1 MPRYVALLRGVSPM
15 NCKMP
20 DLQRSLEEAGFTAV
34 KTLLSSGNV
43 AFDTARA
50 AAATTLQKRV
60 EQAMQQGMGHSF
72 RTVVRSQAHLR
83 QLVETDPFAAFTLRA
98 GAKRV
103 VTFLR
108 EPLNAAPVVFPVT
121 HGEACIFGMDG
132 GEVFCSYVP
141 EAKGPVFMQLLEKT
155 FGKDITTRTW
165 DTVTRCAAA

>member
-20 DLQRSLEEAGFTAV
+20 ELQRSLEAAGFANV

-43 AFDTARA
+43 AFDTQRA
-50 AAATTLQKRV
+50 ASGATLRKRL
-60 EQAMQQGMGHSF
+60 EAAMQAGMGKSF
-72 RTVVRSQAHLR
+72 ETHVRSSQHLR
-83 QLVETDPFAAFTLRA
+83 QLIAADPFTAFRLRP
-98 GAKRV
+98 GSKRV

-108 EPLNAAPVVFPVT
+108 EPLKASPIELPRT
-121 HGEACIFGMDG
+121 HGEACIWGLDG
-132 GEVFCSYVP
+132 TEVFCSYVP

-165 DTVTRCAAA
+165 DTVAKCARA

>member
-1 MPRYVALLRGVSPM
+1 M

-20 DLQRSLEEAGFTAV
+20 ELQRSLEVAGFTNV

-43 AFDTARA
+43 AFDTPRA
-50 AAATTLQKRV
+50 ASAATLRKRL
-60 EQAMQQGMGHSF
+60 EAAMQEGMGKSF
-72 RTVVRSQAHLR
+72 ETHVRSSQHLR
-83 QLVETDPFAAFTLRA
+83 QLIDADPFAAFPLRA

-108 EPLNAAPVVFPVT
+108 EPLEASPIELPRT
-121 HGEACIFGMDG
+121 HGEACVWGLDG

-141 EAKGPVFMQLLEKT
+141 EAKGPVFMQLLERT

-165 DTVTRCAAA
+165 DTVAKCARA

>member
-20 DLQRSLEEAGFTAV
+20 ELQRSLEAAGFTDV

-43 AFDTARA
+43 AFSTARPASGATLRKRLEA
-50 AAATTLQKRV
+50 AMEA
-60 EQAMQQGMGHSF
+60 GMGKSF
-72 RTVVRSQAHLR
+72 ETHVRASQHLQR
-83 QLVETDPFAAFTLRA
+83 LIEADPFAAFKLPA

-108 EPLNAAPVVFPVT
+108 EPLEASPVELPRT
-121 HGEACIFGMDG
+121 HGEACIWGLDG
-132 GEVFCSYVP
+132 AEVFCSYVP

-165 DTVTRCAAA
+165 DTVAKCAKA